1 MKLATPEQIRLMAQQ
16 RNPYQKLDSVRLSEP
31 RLEMVYQ
38 RLNALLRVV
47 QLESN
52 GQPVEIDGFRLKDP
66 AQWASR
72 APSPLAEL
80 WHISTACNM
89 RCPFCY
95 EEGDPEGVSVINEP
109 PEMTTMEEIE
119 ARLKYYDPIRGTG
132 LFQPLTYI
140 NEIFCNPRAMDI
152 MERLRAASPH
162 EVLTFVTNGT
172 YLDEPTI
179 ARIAQLKPVFFN
191 FSVNSLDPTIRRKIL
206 RDAQPEVAI
215 QAPDLLRKY
224 GIPYLGSLVCWPTI
238 PWSDIENTVRL
249 LDKAGCAI
257 VRFSLSAYSKH
268 LKGRP
273 YNRKEFWQQGLDV
286 ALALMEEVD
295 IPIKVEPYHY
305 MDQSFL
311 PRVAGVIKGSP
322 AGRAGLRAG
331 DLILT
336 IEQQSIPTANHAL
349 SALSTM
355 AKKGSQ
361 VHLTYERKSD
371 GQRRSVVLDKQA
383 APFGYP
389 YDQMQDFAG
398 FEWGLILIDNL
409 KFSYLQEMRHLI
421 DQHQARKVLLC
432 SSELMKPIVLKMI
445 EVSDAFHDIDLSV
458 EVPENRYFGGTI
470 VLGDLLTVEDYVSFV
485 QEFKQRAGQLPDL
498 VLIPSSPFS
507 RGEWLRD
514 LTGVPFTE
522 IERRTGVKVSLIFCK
537 PING

>member
-1 MKLATPEQIRLMAQQ
+1 MKLARPEQIQLMARR

-31 RLEMVYQ
+31 RLEMIYQ
-38 RLNALLRVV
+38 RLNALLQVV
-47 QLESN
+47 QLESD
-52 GQPVEIDGFRLKDP
+52 GEPVEIDGFRLKDP
-66 AQWASR
+66 ALWTSR
-72 APSPLAEL
+72 VPSPLSEL

-109 PEMTTMEEIE
+109 AEMTTMEEIE
-119 ARLKYYDPIRGTG
+119 ERLRYYDPVRGTG

-152 MERLRAASPH
+152 IERLRAASPH

-172 YLDEPTI
+172 YLDEPTV

-191 FSVNSLDPTIRRKIL
+191 FSVNSLDTTIRRKIL
-206 RDAQPEVAI
+206 RDSQPEVAI
-215 QAPDLLRKY
+215 QAIELLRAY
-224 GIPYLGSLVCWPTI
+224 GIPYLASLVCWPTI

-249 LDKAGCAI
+249 LDQAGCAI

-268 LKGRP
+268 LKGRR
-273 YNRKEFWQQGLDV
+273 YNREEFWQQGLAV

-311 PRVAGVIKGSP
+311 PRLAGVIKGSP
-322 AGRAGLRAG
+322 AARAGLRTG
-331 DLILT
+331 DMVLT
-336 IEQQSIPTANHAL
+336 IEQKPVPTANHAL
-349 SALSTM
+349 SALAAS
-355 AKKGSQ
+355 AKRSPL
-361 VHLTYERKSD
+361 VHLTYQSKRD
-371 GQRRSVVLDKQA
+371 GRQRAAVLDQRTG
-383 APFGYP
+383 PFGYP

-409 KFSYLQEMRHLI
+409 KFSYLQEMRQLI
-421 DQHQARKVLLC
+421 DAHRAHRVLLC
-432 SSELMKPIVLKMI
+432 SSELMKPIVQQMI
-445 EVSDAFHDIDLSV
+445 QISDAFHDIDLAV

-470 VLGDLLTVEDYVSFV
+470 VLGDLLTVEDYVAFI
-485 QEFKQRAGQLPDL
+485 QEFKERSGQPPEL

-522 IERRTGVKVSLIFCK
+522 IERRTGVNVALIHCK
-537 PING
+537 PVNG

>member
-1 MKLATPEQIRLMAQQ
+1 MKLATSEQIRLMAQQ
-16 RNPYQKLDSVRLSEP
+16 RNPYQKLDSVKLSEP
-31 RLEMVYQ
+31 RLEMIYQ
-38 RLNALLRVV
+38 RLNALLQVV
-47 QLESN
+47 QLEAN
-52 GQPVEIDGFRLKDP
+52 GQPVEIDGFRLKNP
-66 AQWASR
+66 AQWTSR
-72 APSPLAEL
+72 ASSPLSEL

-109 PEMTTMEEIE
+109 AEMTTMEEIE
-119 ARLKYYDPIRGTG
+119 ARLKYYDPVHSTG

-172 YLDEPTI
+172 YLDEPTV

-206 RDAQPEVAI
+206 RDPHPEVAI
-215 QAPDLLRKY
+215 QALDLLRDY

-249 LDKAGCAI
+249 LDQAGCAI
-257 VRFSLSAYSKH
+257 IRFSLSAYSKH
-268 LKGRP
+268 LKGRRF
-273 YNRKEFWQQGLDV
+273 NREEFWQQGLAV
-286 ALALMEEVD
+286 ASALMEELD
-295 IPIKVEPYHY
+295 TPIKVEPYHY

-311 PRVAGVIKGSP
+311 PHVAGVIKGSP
-322 AGRAGLRAG
+322 AARAGLRAG
-331 DLILT
+331 DLILS
-336 IEQQSIPTANHAL
+336 IEQRPIPTANHAL
-349 SALSTM
+349 SALATLV
-355 AKKGSQ
+355 KKTSQ
-361 VHLTYERKSD
+361 VHVTYESKRD
-371 GQRRSVVLDKQA
+371 GQQKSVVLDNQP

-389 YDQMQDFAG
+389 YDQMRDFAG

-409 KFSYLQEMRHLI
+409 KFSYLQEMRQII
-421 DQHQARKVLLC
+421 DLHQARRVLLC
-432 SSELMKPIVLKMI
+432 SSELMKPIVVKMI
-445 EVSDAFHDIDLSV
+445 EISNAFHDIDLSV
-458 EVPENRYFGGTI
+458 EVPKNGYFGGTI
-470 VLGDLLTVEDYVSFV
+470 VLGDLLTVEDYITFI
-485 QEFKQRAGQLPDL
+485 QEYKRRGGPLPDL

-514 LTGVPFTE
+514 LIGVPFTE
-522 IERRTGVKVSLIFCK
+522 IERRTGIKVALIFCK

>member
-1 MKLATPEQIRLMAQQ
+1 MKLATSEQIRLMAQQ

-31 RLEMVYQ
+31 RLEMIYN
-38 RLNALLRVV
+38 RLNALLQVV

-66 AQWASR
+66 AQWTSR
-72 APSPLAEL
+72 ASSPLSEL

-109 PEMTTMEEIE
+109 PEMTTMAEIE
-119 ARLKYYDPIRGTG
+119 TRLKYYDPIRGTG

-172 YLDEPTI
+172 YLDEKTV
-179 ARIAQLKPVFFN
+179 ARIARLKPVFFN

-206 RDAQPEVAI
+206 RDPQPEVAI
-215 QAPDLLRKY
+215 QALDLLRAY
-224 GIPYLGSLVCWPTI
+224 DIPYLGSLVCWPTI

-249 LDKAGCAI
+249 LDQAGCAI

-273 YNRKEFWQQGLDV
+273 YNREEFWQQGLAV

-295 IPIKVEPYHY
+295 IPIKIEPYHY
-305 MDQSFL
+305 LDPSFL
-311 PRVAGVIKGSP
+311 PHVAGVIKGSP
-322 AGRAGLRAG
+322 AARAGLRAG

-336 IEQQSIPTANHAL
+336 IEQQPMPTANHAL
-349 SALSTM
+349 SALSKM
-355 AKKGSQ
+355 AKRDSQ
-361 VHLTYERKSD
+361 VRLVYQSKRD
-371 GQRRSVVLDKQA
+371 GQQRSVALDNQEGS
-383 APFGYP
+383 FGYP
-389 YDQMQDFAG
+389 YAGMREFPG

-409 KFSYLQEMRHLI
+409 KFSYLQEMRQRI
-421 DQHQARKVLLC
+421 DEQQAGRVLVC
-432 SSELMKPIVLKMI
+432 SSELMKPIVVKMI
-445 EVSDAFHDIDLSV
+445 EMSNAFHDIDLSI

-470 VLGDLLTVEDYVSFV
+470 VLGDLLTVEDYVAFI
-485 QEFKQRAGQLPDL
+485 QEFQQRSSHSPDL

-514 LTGVPFTE
+514 LTGVPFSE

>member
-16 RNPYQKLDSVRLSEP
+16 RNPYQRLDSVRLSEP

-38 RLNALLRVV
+38 RLNALLQVV

-66 AQWASR
+66 AQWTSR
-72 APSPLAEL
+72 APSPLSEL

-119 ARLKYYDPIRGTG
+119 ARLKYYDPVRGTG

-172 YLDEPTI
+172 YLDEKTV
-179 ARIAQLKPVFFN
+179 ARIARLKPVFFN

-206 RDAQPEVAI
+206 RDTQPEVAI
-215 QAPDLLRKY
+215 QALDLLRAY

-238 PWSDIENTVRL
+238 PWSDIKNTVRL
-249 LDKAGCAI
+249 LDQAGCAI

-268 LKGRP
+268 LKGRR
-273 YNRKEFWQQGLDV
+273 YNREEFWQQGLEV

-305 MDQSFL
+305 LDQSFL
-311 PRVAGVIKGSP
+311 PHVAGVIKGSP

-336 IEQQSIPTANHAL
+336 IEQQPMPTANHAL
-349 SALSTM
+349 SALSKM
-355 AKKGSQ
+355 AKRGSQ
-361 VHLTYERKSD
+361 VHLVYESKRD
-371 GQRRSVVLDKQA
+371 GQRRSVVLDNQ
-383 APFGYP
+383 GTSLDYP
-389 YDQMQDFAG
+389 YAQMRDFPG

-409 KFSYLQEMRHLI
+409 KFSYLQEMRQRI
-421 DQHQARKVLLC
+421 DQHQARRVLLC
-432 SSELMKPIVLKMI
+432 SSELMKPIIVKMI
-445 EVSDAFHDIDLSV
+445 EVSNAFQDIDLAV

-470 VLGDLLTVEDYVSFV
+470 VLGDLLTVEDYIAFI
-485 QEFKQRAGQLPDL
+485 QEFKQRVSQPPEL